1 MQHLAGVA
9 MISYI
14 TEFTSRWYPENR
26 GQLRGEYERALRA
39 RTLIPTRIQEV
50 VEEAVEAGIEVDEA
64 EAQVK
69 QANETTTAAEGQ
81 KQERACPDPLLR
93 VFKMKTTAHRKKTPR
108 GFVLY
113 AYSLAEVISLAF
125 GPSPKAP
132 LRPRSNVPEST
143 TNDQLPLPLLLPPT
157 PNTTTHQDSKS
168 R

>member
-26 GQLRGEYERALRA
+26 GQLRDEYEKALRA

-108 GFVLY
+108 GFIL
-113 AYSLAEVISLAF
+113 YSLAEVISLAF